1 MSKDED
7 YQKVHIVDIMKTMDN
22 RVAMDKDTI
31 KQFVPDA
38 KLQKLTQD
46 LQAKLKRANAAAAK
60 RKKRNPTAGK

>member
-1 MSKDED
+1 
-7 YQKVHIVDIMKTMDN
+7 MKTMDN

-38 KLQKLTQD
+38 KLQKLTQE
-46 LQAKLKRANAAAAK
+46 LQAKLKRANAAADK